1 MAWGLAEFDAEK
13 RGYKDGLVQYSQ
25 QAKIET
31 AKNLLSMSLS
41 VENIAKATGL
51 SIDEVKNLAK

>member
-31 AKNLLSMSLS
+31 AKHLLSMSLS